1 MLIARHSY
9 RLRMLVRRGFRWDG
23 EPGIETH
30 WQLQISC
37 VPDQHTLPD
46 ELQTAVQEALR
57 HMQPTVSRAPGLKK
71 DRLGVQQDEAS
82 CMSVCASAQAPCTRL
97 GLSEL
102 NANIQVPLC

>member
-1 MLIARHSY
+1 MLIAPHSY

-37 VPDQHTLPD
+37 APDQHTLPD

-71 DRLGVQQDEAS
+71 DRLAVQQDEAV
-82 CMSVCASAQAPCTRL
+82 MYVCVRMCAR
-97 GLSEL
+97 LSEL